1 MKRFDRWTHYM
12 HERPERPAYLLI
24 ADLIH
29 DAIESG
35 DFQPRDRL
43 PPLRDLA
50 VKLSLNYT
58 TVTRGYAE
66 ARKRGLI
73 DSRPGTGSFIRGKVP
88 SIPPRNG
95 SSYEMTMNLPVE
107 PDSPD
112 LVAQIRQGALNL
124 FAHKDLFP
132 LLRYHDFGG
141 NHDDKEAGCRWL
153 GRRLP
158 AVAPERLLV
167 CPGIHSVLVGLLT
180 LLARRGGE
188 ICVGSLVYP
197 GLKAIAAQL
206 DITLHALECDGDG
219 PMPRSFENACQTGQI
234 RALYLNPTI
243 NNPTTLTLPL
253 RRREKLADVA
263 LRYSIPIIEDDAYG
277 MLPSASLPAMAE
289 LVPELTWYIT
299 GLSKCFGAGLRIAWV
314 HAPTVR
320 QGQHLAGAMR
330 ALTVMSSPFTNALAT
345 QWINDG
351 TAEKM
356 LLAVREEAVLRQRMA
371 ARLLRNYSLQADA
384 EGFHL
389 WLRLPHRQG
398 WNPSDVAVKLRH
410 QGVSAV
416 SSAAFCTDNNP
427 PDALRLCL
435 GGPNSREQ
443 CEAMLKNVA
452 DMLEYPAW
460 LSTVAL

>member
-1 MKRFDRWTHYM
+1 MNPFSHWSQYQASQ
-12 HERPERPAYLLI
+12 PQRPAYLLI

-29 DAIESG
+29 DAIERG

-50 VKLSLNYT
+50 AALALNYT

-88 SIPPRNG
+88 TMPLANG
-95 SSYEMTMNLPVE
+95 SGYEMTMNLPIE
-107 PDSPD
+107 PDIPD
-112 LVAQIRQGALNL
+112 LVAQIRQGAINL
-124 FAHKDLFP
+124 FAQRDLFP
-132 LLRYHDFGG
+132 LLRYQDFGG
-141 NHDDKEAGCRWL
+141 TADVRTAGGQWL
-153 GRRLP
+153 ARRLP
-158 AVAPERLLV
+158 QVAIDKILT

-180 LLARRGGE
+180 LLARKGGA

-206 DITLHALECDGDG
+206 DITLLALECDTDG
-219 PMPRSFENACQTGQI
+219 PLPRSFENACQTGQI

-263 LRYSIPIIEDDAYG
+263 LRYSIPIIEDDAYA
-277 MLPSASLPAMAE
+277 MLPSTTLPTMAE
-289 LVPELTWYIT
+289 LAPELTWYIT

-314 HAPTVR
+314 QAPTLR
-320 QGQHLAGAMR
+320 QASHLAGAMR
-330 ALTVMSSPFTNALAT
+330 ALTVMSSPFTNALAS
-345 QWINDG
+345 QWISDG
-351 TAEKM
+351 TAERM
-356 LLAVREEAVLRQRMA
+356 LIAIREEAQLRQSMA
-371 ARLLRNYSLQADA
+371 RRLLQGYSLDA
-384 EGFHL
+384 NPEGFHL
-389 WLRLPHRQG
+389 WLHLPRQQG
-398 WNPSDVAVKLRH
+398 WTPSDIAVKLRNE
-410 QGVSAV
+410 GVSAV

-427 PDALRLCL
+427 PEAIRLCL
-435 GGPNSREQ
+435 GGPNTRQQ
-443 CEAMLKNVA
+443 CEATLKTVA